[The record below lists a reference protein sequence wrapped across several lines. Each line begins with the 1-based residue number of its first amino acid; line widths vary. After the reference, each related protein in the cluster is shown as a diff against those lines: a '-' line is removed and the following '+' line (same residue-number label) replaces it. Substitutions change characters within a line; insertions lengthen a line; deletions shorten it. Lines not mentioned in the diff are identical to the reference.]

1 MHLLTTKPSNEQ
13 KGYRDFEL
21 TEESESKSEGDIN
34 FKFDNPYA
42 NEDEPDPTG

>member
-1 MHLLTTKPSNEQ
+1 M

-21 TEESESKSEGDIN
+21 TEESESKSEGDLD

-42 NEDEPDPTG
+42 HEGQKNDSG